1 MFRDSKDLQFMLAPA
16 LDHYGLKDSHVD
28 LSYAPEGFN
37 LILSTS
43 IQIPNHRPMN
53 MDQTIIEPIMKVLEY
68 RLGDSAYVKELT
80 AKKESEIEALKLE
93 LDKTKEMLY
102 STLTTDKLSEL

>member
-1 MFRDSKDLQFMLAPA
+1 
-16 LDHYGLKDSHVD
+16 
-28 LSYAPEGFN
+28 

-68 RLGDSAYVKELT
+68 RLGDSAYVRELT
-80 AKKESEIEALKLE
+80 AKKDSSIKNLESEIEALKFE

-102 STLTTDKLSEL
+102 TTLTADKLSEL